1 MKKLYE
7 FALRDYEKLLGVGNL
22 NAIDAAMPGAGQIP
36 VNTQNRTIL
45 IGLGGA
51 GVKTV
56 NRIKR
61 SVQEKFQ
68 PGWERFVA
76 FLGIDADWIELED
89 ASRLDRSE
97 CILTTQA
104 GIDERA
110 ADYGRYPPA
119 WRPFANPDQVRRHG
133 WLGCAGSGRR
143 RFVGK
148 LKLHDW
154 RPGDLGVDEQIVRQ
168 LRYLK
173 GNTLVPF
180 ALGASGCYEVYV
192 IGSVSGGTGG
202 GGFPEMPA
210 LIRKGLQAD
219 NLHIHAMLYLPDT
232 VTGLDPVN
240 AGELEANG
248 YASLKELNY
257 YQGMSMRE
265 GYAEQFSCN
274 DPAWPE
280 LKIRSDRDFFS
291 MPYLVGTVS
300 GPRRNGLQLAMETVA
315 ELIMGILASSTAM
328 GMPGSLVDSVLSTAL
343 AHSGYKN
350 TVPGKPGME
359 IPGEAHEFP
368 KRFGAIGA
376 AKAAAPR
383 KAAKAYI
390 VGKVCEGAGLLPV
403 DSATRAVLQAQ
414 GAALMPFRAE
424 MPADEGSRAALE
436 ILRPLLDLLKKYR
449 KRDFDLRAYMHVQQI
464 TWNDIYSGV
473 YDDRG
478 TEMKVSKYV
487 EYATGAAAMDGL
499 RDAVQRA
506 FAEYRTNVKR
516 FVSMEGPLAF
526 YKLFVGWFVPEN
538 GNIGIGIKELILR
551 ARDNRD
557 PITNNPAPDEYV
569 AARKTDLEMARKEV
583 ARRNGL
589 FDAIGTKRR
598 EAAANWEN
606 CYNQWVN
613 ARVNEKL
620 RAMMLG
626 AHGMIQELFL
636 KPAEM
641 LAEEVRTFGD
651 ILSHLVENYRF
662 HGSVLTDSQA
672 FQTYAEGKTEVNVA
686 AMHEGMFEWL
696 RAEADCAV
704 QSIDGQKV
712 RTALVESFFEYPD
725 SWLAVPERA
734 VRVTAS
740 GVRLA
745 NADAPIPAREMFDL
759 CMQKHVFA
767 NTNMDVTVENLF
779 NQAQQRGIPYPAFAQ
794 QIIGELKHKSVPLC
808 NADFD
813 WHSGYTYLLY
823 PQSLQVNN
831 PAIAHAI
838 ECAAAPGA
846 VAFASNSTD
855 CITMYQF
862 VVPFEIYRLR
872 DLAQWER
879 RYEMKMEADPN
890 NGLHGYSPDITET
903 LDNKGTP
910 HFVEGMSWYDYPAIT
925 YRNDPKQPDPVTGRL
940 SHEGR
945 MRRELDKMI
954 AEAKE
959 LGVLYSEHTESGWII
974 QRVFCDKGRD
984 WQFDPECCRP
994 DPETELLP
1002 LGKALAEAVAHQ
1014 NGRTLEEISRTVEL
1028 AYGGI
1033 FSRPA
1038 PTEELAWRNAA
1049 RVLRAHVPMFVEVR
1063 ETIKY
1068 FVAWAKEIEN
1078 CNERITAERLPAQ
1091 MIWMLKGGALYR
1103 EAFGAWM
1110 LVLPNGKEI
1119 CVANLPIFGLM
1130 HLSDEDKFL
1139 VGNGLLGYY
1148 LYKKLGSLH
1157 EDYNEVAACAKNAF
1171 HPNNIGQLQK
1181 GEELAAVF
1189 FAERDAL
1196 ADKGAKLNG
1205 DPDAPVA
1212 KALVE
1217 AMGGALDPAE
1227 LKKIQMFY
1235 GRIGLW
1241 EYL

>member
-7 FALRDYEKLLGVGNL
+7 FDPRDYEKLLGAGNL

-51 GVKTV
+51 GVETID
-56 NRIKR
+56 RIKR
-61 SVQEKFQ
+61 SVQKKFQ

-89 ASRLDRSE
+89 ASCLDRSE

-104 GIDERA
+104 GINERA
-110 ADYGRYPPA
+110 ADYGRYPLA
-119 WRPFANPDQVRRHG
+119 WRPFASQDKVKRAFPSLPG
-133 WLGCAGSGRR
+133 AGSGRHR
-143 RFVGK
+143 LIGK
-148 LKLHDW
+148 MKLHDKC
-154 RPGDLGVDEQIVRQ
+154 PGRMSVDEEIAYKISW
-168 LRYLK
+168 LR
-173 GNTLVPF
+173 GNTF
-180 ALGASGCYEVYV
+180 APLSPVGTGNYEVYV
-192 IGSVSGGTGG
+192 IGGIAGGTGG
-202 GGFPEMPA
+202 GGFLEMPA
-210 LIRKGLQAD
+210 LIRKGLQTNAVR
-219 NLHIHAMLYLPDT
+219 IHAMLYLPDT
-232 VTGLDPVN
+232 MIGLDPAN
-240 AGELEANG
+240 GGELEANG

-280 LKIRSDRDFFS
+280 LKIHSDQDFFS

-300 GPRRNGLQLAMETVA
+300 GPRNNSLQVAMETVA
-315 ELIMGILASSTAM
+315 EFIMGILASSTAM
-328 GMPGSLVDSVLSTAL
+328 GMPGSMVDSVLSTAL

-350 TVPGKPGME
+350 TVPGEPGME

-368 KRFGAIGA
+368 KRFGAVGVA
-376 AKAAAPR
+376 RAAAPR

-390 VGKVCEGAGLLPV
+390 VGKVCDAAGLLPV
-403 DSATRAVLQAQ
+403 DAAARAALHAQ
-414 GAALMPFRAE
+414 GATLLPFRAE

-436 ILRPLLDLLKKYR
+436 VLRPLLELLKKYR
-449 KRDFDLRAYMHVQQI
+449 KRDFDFRAYMHVQQI

-526 YKLFVGWFVPEN
+526 YKLFVGGFVPEN
-538 GNIGIGIKELILR
+538 GNIGVGIKELILR
-551 ARDNRD
+551 ARDHRD
-557 PITNNPAPDEYV
+557 PLTNNPAPDEYV

-589 FDAIGTKRR
+589 FDAIGTKRQ

-626 AHGMIQELFL
+626 DHGMIQELFL

-662 HGSVLTDSQA
+662 HGSVLTDFQA
-672 FQTYAEGKTEVNVA
+672 FQTYAEGETEVNMA

-696 RAEADCAV
+696 RAEADRAAQC
-704 QSIDGQKV
+704 IDGRKV
-712 RTALVESFFEYPD
+712 RNALVESFFEYPD
-725 SWLAVPERA
+725 AWLAVPERA

-759 CMQKHVFA
+759 CMQEHVFA
-767 NTNMDVTVENLF
+767 YTNMDVTVENLF
-779 NQAQQRGIPYPAFAQ
+779 NQAQQRGISYNDYAQ
-794 QIIGELKHKSVPLC
+794 QIIGKLEHKSVPLC
-808 NADFD
+808 NADFNG
-813 WHSGYTYLLY
+813 HSGYTCLLY

-862 VVPFEIYRLR
+862 EVPFEIYRLR
-872 DLAQWER
+872 DLARWER
-879 RYEMKMEADPN
+879 HYEAKMEADPY
-890 NGLHGYSPDITET
+890 NGLHGNSPDTTAIY
-903 LDNKGTP
+903 DKNDMP
-910 HFVEGMSWYDYPAIT
+910 QFVEGMSWYDYPAIT

-959 LGVLYSEHTESGWII
+959 LGVLYSEHTEDGWTI

-994 DPETELLP
+994 DPETGRLP
-1002 LGKALAEAVAHQ
+1002 LGKALAEAAAHQ
-1014 NGRTLEEISRTVEL
+1014 NGRSLEEISRTVEL

-1068 FVAWAKEIEN
+1068 FVAWAREIEN

-1103 EAFGAWM
+1103 EEFGDWM

-1119 CVANLPIFGLM
+1119 GIDNLFRFGR
-1130 HLSDEDKFL
+1130 
-1139 VGNGLLGYY
+1139 NGLLGYY
-1148 LYKKLGSLH
+1148 LYKRLEALH
-1157 EDYNEVAACAKNAF
+1157 EDYNEVVVCAKNAF
-1171 HPNNIGQLQK
+1171 HQWIANNDIEQLQK
-1181 GEELAAVF
+1181 GEELAEVF
-1189 FAERDAL
+1189 FTERDAL
-1196 ADKGAKLNG
+1196 ADKGAMLDG

-1212 KALVE
+1212 EALVE

-1227 LKKIQMFY
+1227 LKKIELFY
-1235 GRIGLW
+1235 YRIGLW